1 MKFGQDDKK
10 KGKGKGGRS
19 PSFGG
24 GPSLATVLELQ
35 AQVEALAA
43 NAGGA
48 AGGGFATSTDVAA
61 AIAAREAAQAAADQA
76 QDAAAQAAN
85 AAQDAAAAAEE
96 MNDTAQEAATDAEQA
111 TQDSDIADNSAD
123 IAALSQSITAL
134 SQSITNG
141 QVAQDARIDALEAL
155 PADDDTALE
164 ARVAAIEAIG
174 AMTYDD
180 TQVQADLLAIQTALA
195 AIPIDDDS
203 DLETRVAAIEAIGA
217 MTYDD
222 TQVQAD
228 IDALEA
234 AVAAIP
240 ADDDT
245 ALDARV
251 AAIEA
256 IGAMTYD
263 DTQVRADITA
273 LQAAIAA
280 IPTDD
285 DTANTAAIAALQ
297 AAVAAIPTDD
307 DSTLVARL
315 DALEA
320 APDNDTIYDD
330 TQIQADI
337 AALQVD
343 SHDGAEQDAQISS
356 VLSFAQSISSR
367 VDSNDTDIGQLQ
379 SVLGVLDPAI
389 DLTALPDHVLNQLI
403 ALQAVSHDGA
413 AQDARLDAL
422 EAAPDNDT
430 IYDDTQ
436 VTNDIATLELSVDGL
451 EVDITDVNDRVVA
464 NTADIAA
471 INAQLPD
478 DDSPLAQAIADNAA
492 ALATEISDTDADV
505 NALTA
510 SIAANA
516 TLAATNAAA
525 ASTNS
530 ADIATLQATSH
541 DGAAQDTRLDAL
553 EAINPVLLDT
563 NQVVDG
569 FKSFTERTTFLDGVS
584 IAEGTSVVRIMP
596 NANGAIYDLVLPE
609 NAPLPGQI
617 ISADPTVGPLGGQVS
632 WVYPYG
638 FEFQEAP
645 FVDEFIA
652 TDSAAPGQVATTVST
667 VATPVGGRYEVN
679 ITGQWS
685 HDNTGNDAFLT
696 MVSDDGTILATIR
709 AEPKDSQGA
718 GGGGTDQRQSFV
730 LRRLVDVDPGVQRSY
745 TLNVRPSVNGVLTGV
760 HDVEATIIRVSN

>member
-1 MKFGQDDKK
+1 MKFGDSDKK
-10 KGKGKGGRS
+10 GKKGKGGRS

-24 GPSLATVLELQ
+24 GPSLAAILEIQ
-35 AQVEALAA
+35 AQI
-43 NAGGA
+43 A
-48 AGGGFATSTDVAA
+48 AGQQSTGSFATSADVAA

-85 AAQDAAAAAEE
+85 AAQDATAAAEE
-96 MNDTAQEAATDAEQA
+96 MNDTAEEATTDAEQA

-141 QVAQDARIDALEAL
+141 QVAQDARLDALEAL

-195 AIPIDDDS
+195 AIPTDDDS

-228 IDALEA
+228 I
-234 AVAAIP
+234 V
-240 ADDDT
+240 
-245 ALDARV
+245 
-251 AAIEA
+251 
-256 IGAMTYD
+256 
-263 DTQVRADITA
+263 A
-273 LQAAIAA
+273 LQSAIAA

-330 TQIQADI
+330 TQVLADI
-337 AALQVD
+337 Q
-343 SHDGAEQDAQISS
+343 
-356 VLSFAQSISSR
+356 
-367 VDSNDTDIGQLQ
+367 
-379 SVLGVLDPAI
+379 
-389 DLTALPDHVLNQLI
+389 
-403 ALQAVSHDGA
+403 ALQANSHDGA

-505 NALTA
+505 TALTA

-530 ADIATLQATSH
+530 ADIATLQAASH
-541 DGAAQDTRLDAL
+541 DGAAQDTRLDVLEAASHDGDAQDARLDAL
-553 EAINPVLLDT
+553 EAIDPVLLDT
-563 NQVVDG
+563 NQVVNG
-569 FKSFTERTTFLDGVS
+569 FKSFTERTTFLDGVA
-584 IAEGTSVVRIMP
+584 IAQGTSVVRIMP
-596 NANGAIYDLVLPE
+596 NASGAIYDIVLPE
-609 NAPLPGQI
+609 AAPLPGQV

-632 WVYPYG
+632 WTYPYG
-638 FEFQEAP
+638 YEFQEAP
-645 FVDEFIA
+645 FVNEFA
-652 TDSAAPGQVATTVST
+652 TADGTGAGQVATTIST
-667 VATPVGGRYEVN
+667 VPNPVGGRYEVH

-685 HDNTGNDAFLT
+685 HDNTGNDAILT
-696 MVSDDGTILATIR
+696 MIRDDGAALVTFR
-709 AEPKDSQGA
+709 AEPKDSFGTGGA
-718 GGGGTDQRQSFV
+718 ATDQRQSFV
-730 LRRLVDVDPGVQRSY
+730 LRRVVDVDPGVQRSY
-745 TLNVRPSVNGVLTGV
+745 TLNVRPSVDGVISGV
-760 HDVEATIIRVSN
+760 HDVQATIIRVSD